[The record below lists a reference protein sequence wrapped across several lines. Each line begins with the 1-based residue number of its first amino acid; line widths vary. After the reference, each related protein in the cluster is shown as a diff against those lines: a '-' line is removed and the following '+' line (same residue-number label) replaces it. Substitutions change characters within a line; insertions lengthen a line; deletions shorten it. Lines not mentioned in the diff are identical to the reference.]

1 MRKIVIPGDLLTDKP
16 LRILDAIVEDNKT
29 YSTIIGLYDDEKKSL
44 IPLEG
49 LWYPN
54 RDDVVVG
61 IIEESKLNTETVIL
75 NAPYKGLIISKYS
88 ESHMSS
94 GDFIEANV
102 KELDKTGTVI
112 LTRPKILHDGK
123 IIRIKPSKVNR
134 VLGKAN
140 TMIKQITEGTKTRI
154 VVGLNGLIWLNGG
167 NIDLAIKAIETVCKE
182 AHTSGLTEKI
192 GTMVGAPK
200 QPNQKISKETET
212 KETTE
217 NNEKTEEEMI

>member
-1 MRKIVIPGDLLTDKP
+1 MRKIVIPGDLLTETP
-16 LRILDAIVEDNKT
+16 LRILDAIVENNKT

-88 ESHMSS
+88 ESHMNT

-123 IIRIKPSKVNR
+123 VIRIKPSKVNR

-140 TMIKQITEGTKTRI
+140 TMIKQISEGTKTRI

-167 NIDLAIKAIETVCKE
+167 NIDLAIAAIETVCKE
-182 AHTSGLTEKI
+182 AHTTGLTDKI
-192 GTMVGAPK
+192 SKMVGAPT
-200 QPNQKISKETET
+200 QS
-212 KETTE
+212 
-217 NNEKTEEEMI
+217 EKTNTIIETNNSTEKVEEEMI